1 MKYLYTPYDLAVF
14 LIVSDFLQSYERKV
28 LSEIWDNDKET
39 IPFKYRRD
47 KYLFIR
53 QVYFELSTFVIT
65 WDDLDE

>member
-53 QVYFELSTFVIT
+53 QV
-65 WDDLDE
+65 